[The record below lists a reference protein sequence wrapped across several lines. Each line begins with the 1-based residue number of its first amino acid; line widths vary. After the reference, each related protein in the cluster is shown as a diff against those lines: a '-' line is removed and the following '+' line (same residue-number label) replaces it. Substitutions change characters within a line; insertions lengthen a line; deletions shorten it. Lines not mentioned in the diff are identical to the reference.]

1 MSSKTY
7 LTYIPGSINYK
18 RPDPFKTV
26 GLSGIPKPNYDLVQH
41 RLVDSNAFM
50 DRQKLDLQMRK
61 AFAQADMTAYSQ
73 GNIGGKK

>member
-1 MSSKTY
+1 MSSKKY
-7 LTYIPGSINYK
+7 LTYMPGSINYK
-18 RPDPFKTV
+18 PPDPFKTV
-26 GLSGIPKPNYDLVQH
+26 GMVQH

-61 AFAQADMTAYSQ
+61 SFAQADMTPYSQ